1 MRLVVDSL
9 CVSYGDKRVLK
20 GVCAG
25 FDTDNV
31 YLVVGMNGSGKTT
44 LFNAVNELIS
54 ADSGRVFIED
64 SQSDGMRSDGMRS
77 EDSAGSGSGSSVLCS
92 LGDAGFKKRLFYVPS
107 DFYLP
112 EYMSGVEYL
121 RFVLKWYP
129 SASFELASVLCR
141 VLDMN
146 AAARKRIESYSFGMK
161 KKIQIIAA
169 IASNAD
175 FVLADE
181 LFSGLD
187 FETVLLLQEI
197 IETVRK
203 NRCFVLV
210 THDAGTVQ
218 RYPGFVS
225 VMRDGLLERFEGSS
239 AGLLDYMRR
248 AGDIDGKVRQVER
261 YAVSL

>member
-54 ADSGRVFIED
+54 ADSGRVFIEN
-64 SQSDGMRSDGMRS
+64 SDGSAD
-77 EDSAGSGSGSSVLCS
+77 AGSADASVLCS

-203 NRCFVLV
+203 GRCFVLV

-225 VMRDGLLERFEGSS
+225 VMRDGLLERFDG
-239 AGLLDYMRR
+239 GPGQLLDYMRR

>member
-64 SQSDGMRSDGMRS
+64 SRSDGMRSDGMQS
-77 EDSAGSGSGSSVLCS
+77 EDSAGSGSVSSVLCS
-92 LGDAGFKKRLFYVPS
+92 LGDAGFKKRLFYIPS

-225 VMRDGLLERFEGSS
+225 VMREGRLERFEGSS

>member
-121 RFVLKWYP
+121 RFVLGRYP
-129 SASFELASVLCR
+129 SSSFELASVLCR

-146 AAARKRIESYSFGMK
+146 AAARKLIESYSFGMK

-187 FETVLLLQEI
+187 FETVLLLQEVI
-197 IETVRK
+197 DAVHG